1 MTMWAQRLGPLGTAI
16 RAAAGIGL
24 ILLVMAV
31 ARWGLGVNATT
42 VGFAFLIVVLGIATA
57 WGLREAIAASVVAM
71 LCFNFFFL
79 PPVGRFTIADPQNW
93 VALCAFLATAL
104 VASHLSNRAKMQ
116 AVEAR
121 EHQQET
127 ERLYS
132 FSRSILLTDNTQPV
146 GQQAARYIAQTFEC
160 PAVALYD
167 AAEGEIYGGGA
178 ADLPGI
184 DEQLKRVAMDGV
196 RSADTTRLLMV
207 LPITLG
213 GRPIGSV
220 ALLGLCCSD
229 GAMEALV
236 NLVAIALERARSA
249 EIASKAEAARQS
261 EEFKSTLLDAIAHEF
276 KTPLT
281 SIKAAST
288 SILSEP
294 ERVAPHIREFTEIID
309 EETDRLTLLVNEAVR
324 MSQIE
329 AGKVLVEKQEQHVS
343 SFLAHVLSTFQSRLE
358 GRSSTVDVEDNL
370 PPASFD
376 PDLIALALRQL
387 IDNALKYSP
396 PETPLR
402 LTASWVDNALEIRVI
417 DKGKGI
423 PEKERDRVFQVYYRR
438 DASKGKVPGTGLGLH
453 IAREI
458 LRAHGGSLHVEG
470 SAGTGAEFCLRLP
483 LDRLPPREAARS

>member
-1 MTMWAQRLGPLGTAI
+1 MSIWGRRLGVWGTVL
-16 RAAAGIGL
+16 RSLAGIAL
-24 ILLVMAV
+24 VLLVSAV
-31 ARWGLGVNATT
+31 ARLGFGVNATT
-42 VGFAFLIVVLGIATA
+42 VGFAFLIVVLGLATA
-57 WGLREAIAASVVAM
+57 WGLHEAVVASVAAM

-79 PPVGRFTIADPQNW
+79 PPVGLFTIADPQNW

-121 EHQQET
+121 ERQQET

-132 FSRSILLTDNTQPV
+132 FSRSILLTDTSQPV
-146 GQQAARYIAQTFEC
+146 GQQAARFIAQTFEC

-167 AAEGEIYGGGA
+167 SAEGEVYRGGA
-178 ADLPGI
+178 GDLPAI
-184 DEQLKRVAMDGV
+184 DDQLKRVALDGV
-196 RSADTTRLLMV
+196 RTSDPSRLLMI

-220 ALLGLCCSD
+220 AMLGLCCSD

-294 ERVAPHIREFTEIID
+294 ERVAPDIREFTEIID

-329 AGKVLVEKQEQHVS
+329 AGKVLVEKQAQHVP

-358 GRSSTVDVEDNL
+358 GRTAVVEAADDL
-370 PPASFD
+370 PPVRFD
-376 PDLIALALRQL
+376 PDLISLALRQL

-396 PETPLR
+396 PETPIR
-402 LTASWVDNALEIRVI
+402 LTAAVAGGAMEIRVI
-417 DKGKGI
+417 DAGKGI
-423 PEKERDRVFQVYYRR
+423 PEKEREKVFQVYYRR
-438 DASKGKVPGTGLGLH
+438 NTSKGTVPGTGLGLH

-458 LRAHGGSLHVEG
+458 LKAHNGSLHVEG
-470 SAGTGAEFCLRLP
+470 AAGAGAEFCLRLP
-483 LDRLPPREAARS
+483 LEEARV

>member
-1 MTMWAQRLGPLGTAI
+1 MTAWAQRLGIWGTVL
-16 RAAAGIGL
+16 RSLAGVGL
-24 ILLVMAV
+24 VLLVSAV
-31 ARWGLGVNATT
+31 ARVVLGVNATT
-42 VGFAFLIVVLGIATA
+42 VGFAFLLVVLGLATA

-79 PPVGRFTIADPQNW
+79 PPVGHFTIADPQNW

-121 EHQQET
+121 ERQQET

-146 GQQAARYIAQTFEC
+146 GQQAARFIAQTFDC

-167 AAEGEIYGGGA
+167 AAEGEVYRGGA
-178 ADLPGI
+178 GDLPTI
-184 DEQLKRVAMDGV
+184 DEALKRVALDGV
-196 RSADTTRLLMV
+196 RSSDASKLLIV

-220 ALLGLCCSD
+220 ALLGLSCSD
-229 GAMEALV
+229 GAMEAMA

-294 ERVAPHIREFTEIID
+294 ERVAPDIREFTEIID

-329 AGKVLVEKQEQHVS
+329 AGKVLVEKQAQHVP

-358 GRSSTVDVEDNL
+358 GRSATVEASEAL
-370 PPASFD
+370 PLVQFD
-376 PDLIALALRQL
+376 SELIALALRQL

-396 PETPLR
+396 PETPIR
-402 LTASWVDNALEIRVI
+402 LTSAVVDGALEIRVI
-417 DKGKGI
+417 DQGKGI
-423 PEKERDRVFQVYYRR
+423 PEKEREKVFQVYYRR
-438 DASKGKVPGTGLGLH
+438 DTSKGKVPGTGLGLH

-458 LRAHGGSLHVEG
+458 LKAHGGSLHIEG
-470 SAGTGAEFCLRLP
+470 PSGAGAEFCLRLP
-483 LDRLPPREAARS
+483 LEAVRV

>member
-1 MTMWAQRLGPLGTAI
+1 MSMWDRRSGAWGTI
-16 RAAAGIGL
+16 LRSIAGIAL
-24 ILLVMAV
+24 VLLVTAV
-31 ARWGLGVNATT
+31 ARLGLVVNATT
-42 VGFAFLIVVLGIATA
+42 VGFVFLLLVLGLATA
-57 WGLREAIAASVVAM
+57 WGLHEAVAASVVAM

-79 PPVGRFTIADPQNW
+79 PPLGRFTIADPENW

-121 EHQQET
+121 ERQQET

-132 FSRSILLTDNTQPV
+132 FSRSILLTDTAQPV
-146 GQQAARYIAQTFEC
+146 GQQAARFIAQTFDC

-167 AAEGEIYGGGA
+167 AAEGEVYRGGA
-178 ADLPGI
+178 GDLPTI
-184 DEQLKRVAMDGV
+184 DDRLKQVALDGV
-196 RSADTTRLLMV
+196 RSSDASRLLMV

-220 ALLGLCCSD
+220 AMLGLSCSD

-294 ERVAPHIREFTEIID
+294 ERVAPDVREFTEIID

-329 AGKVLVEKQEQHVS
+329 AGKVLVEKQAQRVP

-358 GRSSTVDVEDNL
+358 GRAATVEAADDL
-370 PPASFD
+370 PAVLFD

-396 PETPLR
+396 PESPIR
-402 LTASWVDNALEIRVI
+402 LTAAVVDGAMEIRVI
-417 DKGKGI
+417 DQGKGI
-423 PEKERDRVFQVYYRR
+423 PEKEREKVFQVYYRR
-438 DASKGKVPGTGLGLH
+438 NTSKGTVPGTGLGLH

-458 LRAHGGSLHVEG
+458 LKAHSGSLHIEG
-470 SAGTGAEFCLRLP
+470 AAGEGAEFCLRLP
-483 LDRLPPREAARS
+483 LEGARV